1 MNSNVNKSMTDSKSL
16 TEIFIELNIGTRY
29 SFSFIILSSGITPI
43 ILSVSITKSKN
54 VKTVTGPTVL
64 SSAIGMFNS

>member
-1 MNSNVNKSMTDSKSL
+1 MKNIPKYSVCYSSL
-16 TEIFIELNIGTRY
+16 DNI
-29 SFSFIILSSGITPI
+29 LAKP
-43 ILSVSITKSKN
+43 KN